1 MPGEKRSVRR
11 VEGVSDKGYLN
22 APTIPSPP
30 VSPAARS
37 TMLANRRRDTGPELA
52 IRSRLHRAGL
62 RYRVDRSLP
71 FDRRRR
77 ADLVFTRVGLYV
89 FIDGCF
95 WHGCPEH
102 FTIPKTRTDFW
113 VGKIE
118 GNRRRDRD
126 TDERLGQLGLVSLRV
141 WEHMDPDTATEVV
154 LMEYRRLAVSL
165 RGDNDGARG
174 AHAIDTA

>member
-1 MPGEKRSVRR
+1 MPGEKRPVRR
-11 VEGVSDKGYLN
+11 GDGVSDPGYLN
-22 APTIPSPP
+22 EPAIPSPP
-30 VSPAARS
+30 VSAAARS
-37 TMLANRRRDTGPELA
+37 TMLANRARDTGPELA
-52 IRSRLHRAGL
+52 IRSRVHRAGL

-113 VGKIE
+113 VAKID
-118 GNRRRDRD
+118 GNRLRDRD
-126 TDERLGQLGLVSLRV
+126 TDERLRQLGLVSLRV
-141 WEHMDPDTATEVV
+141 WEHMDPDTASGVV
-154 LMEYRRLAVSL
+154 LAEYNRLAGPPAPS
-165 RGDNDGARG
+165 
-174 AHAIDTA
+174 

>member
-1 MPGEKRSVRR
+1 MS
-11 VEGVSDKGYLN
+11 
-22 APTIPSPP
+22 A
-30 VSPAARS
+30 AARN

-62 RYRVDRSLP
+62 RYRVDWSLP

-95 WHGCPEH
+95 WHGCPQH
-102 FTIPKTRTDFW
+102 FVVPKTRTDFW

-126 TDERLGQLGLVSLRV
+126 TDERLNQLGLTPLRV
-141 WEHMDPDTATEVV
+141 WEHTDPDTASAVV
-154 LMEYRRLAVSL
+154 IAAYRTLERKGATPPDPVGVS
-165 RGDNDGARG
+165 RGLPRG
-174 AHAIDTA
+174 PDSTPRVS